1 MCREPT
7 SASPWSHRIAPTRNP
22 ASGAIIALYRN
33 DAVVDGRPDVFP
45 AGACDAEGGSALR
58 GGAGAGAGVEQDPSR
73 APAHH
78 FQATVMQ
85 CKALYTR
92 DDDHSSFQLLR
103 FAARTGGGSWEE
115 SSAG

>member
-1 MCREPT
+1 MERYPLT
-7 SASPWSHRIAPTRNP
+7 AVYLRTRLSGTGGGQNP
-22 ASGAIIALYRN
+22 PSLW
-33 DAVVDGRPDVFP
+33 V
-45 AGACDAEGGSALR
+45 
-58 GGAGAGAGVEQDPSR
+58 GVEQDPSR

-78 FQATVMQ
+78 FQVTVMQ
-85 CKALYTR
+85 CKALYKR